1 MTQETGIVTT
11 GNAFEELANFNL
23 TDAMSQ
29 ELEGLSL
36 SFERI
41 KIPSAGST
49 VFELPAIDGGEPET
63 VKEFTGVILYHHP
76 LFAYY
81 RDKYA
86 GGNEPPNCGSLD
98 GVTGEGDPGGAC
110 AKCRYNQFGSGEGG
124 GKACKNR
131 RRIYILREGE
141 VFPVLLSL
149 PTGSLKEFTRYI
161 QRLLSRGKKSLAVV
175 TRFSL
180 KKAVN
185 TGGIAYSQAQFNIE
199 RVLTEAELAAVSNLA
214 AQVKE
219 YAKHVDGYSV
229 DLDEFVEVPTPFDPA
244 TGEIV
249 EP

>member
-11 GNAFEELANFNL
+11 ENAFAELANFNL
-23 TDAMSQ
+23 SDAMSQ

-36 SFERI
+36 SFDRI

-49 VFELPAIDGGEPET
+49 VFELPGEEDGEPENL
-63 VKEFTGVILYHHP
+63 KEFTGVILYHHP

-86 GGNEPPNCGSLD
+86 GGNEPPDCGSFD
-98 GVTGEGDPGGAC
+98 GITGEGDPGGAC

-141 VFPVLLSL
+141 VFPLLLSL
-149 PTGSLKEFTRYI
+149 PTGSLREFTRYI
-161 QRLLSRGKKSLAVV
+161 QRLLSHGKKSLSVI

-180 KKAVN
+180 KKTVN
-185 TGGIAYSQAQFNIE
+185 AGGIAYSQAQFRVD
-199 RVLTEAELAAVSNLA
+199 RVLTEQEQNVVTPLAD
-214 AQVKE
+214 QVKV
-219 YAKHVDGYSV
+219 YAKHTATSPV
-229 DLDEFVEVPTPFDPA
+229 DLEEFTDVPTPFDPE

-249 EP
+249 ES

>member
-11 GNAFEELANFNL
+11 QNAFSELANFNL
-23 TDAMSQ
+23 SDAMSQ

-49 VFELPAIDGGEPET
+49 VFELPGEDDSEPTT

-86 GGNEPPNCGSLD
+86 GGNEPPDCGSFD
-98 GVTGEGDPGGAC
+98 GITGEGDPGGAC
-110 AKCRYNQFGSGEGG
+110 AKCRYNQFGTGEGG

-141 VFPVLLSL
+141 VFPLLLSL

-161 QRLLSRGKKSLAVV
+161 QRLLSHGKKSISVV

-180 KKAVN
+180 KKTVN
-185 TGGIAYSQAQFNIE
+185 AGGIAYSQAQFRID
-199 RVLTEAELAAVSNLA
+199 RPLTDAELTVVSQLA
-214 AQVKE
+214 EQVKE
-219 YAKHVDGYSV
+219 YAKHTAASPI
-229 DLDEFVEVPTPFDPA
+229 DLDEFTEVPTPFDPV

-249 EP
+249 ES

>member
-1 MTQETGIVTT
+1 ME
-11 GNAFEELANFNL
+11 NAFSELAHFNL
-23 TDAMSQ
+23 SDAMSQ

-49 VFELPAIDGGEPET
+49 VFELPGEDDSEPAT

-86 GGNEPPNCGSLD
+86 GGNEPPDCGSFD
-98 GVTGEGDPGGAC
+98 GVTGEGDPGGVC

-161 QRLLSRGKKSLAVV
+161 QRLLSRSKKSIAVV

-185 TGGIAYSQAQFNIE
+185 TGGIAYSQAQFSAE
-199 RVLTEAELAAVSNLA
+199 RSLTEVELTAVASLA

-219 YAKHVDGYSV
+219 YAKHVGGYSV
-229 DLDEFVEVPTPFDPA
+229 DLDEFVEVPTPFDPV

-249 EP
+249 ESQN

>member
-1 MTQETGIVTT
+1 MTQETGIIPTE
-11 GNAFEELANFNL
+11 NAFSELANFNL
-23 TDAMSQ
+23 SDAMSQ
-29 ELEGLSL
+29 ELEGLNL
-36 SFERI
+36 AFERI

-49 VFELPAIDGGEPET
+49 VFELPGEEDGEPENL
-63 VKEFTGVILYHHP
+63 KEFTGVILYHHP

-86 GGNEPPNCGSLD
+86 GGNEPPDCGSFD
-98 GVTGEGDPGGAC
+98 GITGEGDPGGAC

-141 VFPVLLSL
+141 VFPLLLSL

-161 QRLLSRGKKSLAVV
+161 QRLLSHGKKSLSVV

-180 KKAVN
+180 KKTTNA
-185 TGGIAYSQAQFNIE
+185 GGIAYSQAQFRVE
-199 RVLTEAELAAVSNLA
+199 RVLTEQEQSVITLLAD
-214 AQVKE
+214 QVKE
-219 YAKHVDGYSV
+219 YAKHTAASPV
-229 DLDEFVEVPTPFDPA
+229 DLEEFTDVPTPFDPV

-249 EP
+249 ES

>member
-1 MTQETGIVTT
+1 MTQETGIITT
-11 GNAFEELANFNL
+11 ENAFSELVNFNL
-23 TDAMSQ
+23 SDAMSQ

-49 VFELPAIDGGEPET
+49 LFELPGEEDGEPENL
-63 VKEFTGVILYHHP
+63 KEFTGVILYHHP

-86 GGNEPPNCGSLD
+86 GGNEPPDCGSFD
-98 GVTGEGDPGGAC
+98 GITGEGDPGGAC
-110 AKCRYNQFGSGEGG
+110 AKCRYNQFGSGESG

-141 VFPVLLSL
+141 VFPLLLSL

-161 QRLLSRGKKSLAVV
+161 QRLLSRGKKSLSVV

-180 KKAVN
+180 KKTVN
-185 TGGIAYSQAQFNIE
+185 AGGIAYSQAQFRVD
-199 RVLTEAELAAVSNLA
+199 RVLTEQEQSVVTPLAD
-214 AQVKE
+214 QVKE
-219 YAKHVDGYSV
+219 YAKHTATSPV
-229 DLDEFVEVPTPFDPA
+229 DLDGFTDVPTPFDPV

-249 EP
+249 ES